1 MVGSSQNSPSS
12 SRSLPPLA
20 PAHEAAVE
28 TTLAQSYPHN
38 QGGQPLHG
46 FPVGIKLEHSPGASF
61 SPRGFSDVTHAAQSA
76 AVANLGAAPPPAG
89 SPGSLSRTSSSHA
102 IAAGVNPM
110 APPRG
115 GNTPAWLCQPLLT
128 PLPPQNAQ
136 RVYQLEGTPA
146 MQGVQS
152 GQGRFIAQQPSMQSP
167 MLQQQNNLSML
178 RTLSEADI
186 SHQSAMSA
194 LTGTSVHHTAA
205 PPSSASRHNF
215 HQQPPLAGSS
225 HVNPMSPQKLRA
237 SMSYQDLSC
246 NSFKLGSPQTLPPL
260 QTQTQPPAAAGQQQQ
275 QQQQANNMM
284 VRVGSETH
292 FIPETQASYFGMSR
306 VPSAPY
312 MQLEQQNSGAPPHFV
327 LDSRMHSD
335 TNWGPPSSPHI
346 GQWAPDSRQV
356 LGIKQQELSDMQV
369 WVVGAYPVLVQLLLL
384 DFQSDCSL
392 CMPCACQEL
401 KCCTLNL
408 HLSYCSCIMLSGRCS
423 FKLSLI
429 AMQSGDNDLKQ
440 DTCIAKSFHKQ
451 FLLSGC
457 RLTCQCLAKH
467 TRILPMMS
475 TTPLSCQ

>member
-1 MVGSSQNSPSS
+1 MSWYCRERVGSSQNSPSS
-12 SRSLPPLA
+12 TRSLPPLA
-20 PAHEAAVE
+20 PAHEAVAE

-46 FPVGIKLEHSPGASF
+46 FPVDIKLEHSPGASF

-76 AVANLGAAPPPAG
+76 AVANLGAAPTPAG

-115 GNTPAWLCQPLLT
+115 GNTPAWLCQPLST
-128 PLPPQNAQ
+128 PFPPQNAQ
-136 RVYQLEGTPA
+136 RVYQLDGTPT

-152 GQGRFIAQQPSMQSP
+152 GQGRFISQQPSMQSA
-167 MLQQQNNLSML
+167 MLQQQNNMSMS

-194 LTGTSVHHTAA
+194 LTGTSVHHTAT

-215 HQQPPLAGSS
+215 HLQSPLAGNF
-225 HVNPMSPQKLRA
+225 HTNPMSPQKLPT

-246 NSFKLGSPQTLPPL
+246 NSFKLGSSQTLHSPLTLPPL
-260 QTQTQPPAAAGQQQQ
+260 QTQNQQQQPQ

-335 TNWGPPSSPHI
+335 ANLGPPSSPHF

-356 LGIKQQELSDMQV
+356 LGIKQQEVSDMQV
-369 WVVGAYPVLVQLLLL
+369 WVFCAYPLL
-384 DFQSDCSL
+384 
-392 CMPCACQEL
+392 A
-401 KCCTLNL
+401 
-408 HLSYCSCIMLSGRCS
+408 
-423 FKLSLI
+423 
-429 AMQSGDNDLKQ
+429 
-440 DTCIAKSFHKQ
+440 
-451 FLLSGC
+451 
-457 RLTCQCLAKH
+457 
-467 TRILPMMS
+467 
-475 TTPLSCQ
+475 